1 MAKSSAPVHAFAST
15 RKTFKTASG
24 KTGKFYSLP
33 ALAKQFPKVARL
45 PVSIRIVLESVLR
58 NCDGKKVTAEHVE
71 QLANWAPKAK
81 RSEEIPFVVSRVV
94 LQDFTGV
101 PLLADLAAM
110 RSVAL
115 KLGKNPKSIEP
126 LVPVDLVVDHSIM
139 VDYYGQKDSLDLNM
153 KLEFQRNRERYE
165 FMKWGMQAF
174 DTFGVVPPGF
184 GIVHQV
190 NLEYLARGVHKGQ
203 DDVYYPDS
211 LVGTDSHTTMING
224 IGVVAWGV
232 GGIEAE
238 AAMLGQPV
246 YFLTPDV
253 VGFELTGQLRE
264 GVTATDLVLRVTE
277 QLRREKVVGKFVEF
291 FGEGTRT
298 LALPDRATIGNMA
311 PEYGATMGF
320 FPVDEKTIDYFKG
333 TGRTKEEIEA
343 FEAYFKAQG
352 LFGVARAG
360 EIDYSQVVKLDLGD
374 VTPSLAGPKRPQDRI
389 ELGDVAR
396 QFASL
401 YSKPIADN
409 GFNQPAERLSQ
420 RYRVGVGEGGPA
432 DDAPPPQLGAARDVV
447 EMVSNRPTLAT
458 AQVAGRDPV
467 AVCELPNDK
476 AKALTVGNGDVL
488 IAAITS
494 CTNTSNPSVL
504 LAAGL
509 LAKKAVKAGLRVAPH
524 IKTSLAPGSRIV
536 TEYLTETGLLPYLE
550 KLGFA
555 LAGYGCTTCIGNAGD
570 LTPELNEAITKSDLV
585 CAAVLSGNRNFEA
598 RIHPNLKANF
608 LASPPLVVAY
618 AIAGTVTRDLMT
630 EPVGQ
635 GKGGKDVY
643 LGDIWPTSDEIYKLM
658 KYAMNG
664 KAFRANYAKV
674 KTKPG
679 KLWEKI
685 KGVTGTSYT
694 WPVSTYIAEPPF
706 FKDFAMEIEAPSAN
720 GAGAAGQK
728 DGNSVKGAR
737 IMALFG
743 DSITT
748 DHISPAGS
756 IKASSPAGLWLQEHG
771 VQKADFNSYGA
782 RRGNHDVMMRGT
794 FANVRI
800 KNLMIPAGKDG
811 SREEGG
817 VTLYHPHHRTPESV
831 IQKMPI
837 YDAAMKYMEEGTPT
851 VIFAGEEYGTGSS
864 RDWAAKGTQLL
875 GIKAVVARSFERI
888 HRSNLVGMGVLP
900 LQFKPGDSWQTLKL
914 TGSELIDVIPHP
926 ELKPQS
932 EAKLVIRR
940 ADGSQ
945 QEVTVILRV
954 DTPIE
959 VDYYRNGGILP
970 YVLRQLLAA

>member
-1 MAKSSAPVHAFAST
+1 MPPKAPRQPAHAFAATLKS
-15 RKTFKTASG
+15 FKTSSG
-24 KTGKFYSLP
+24 KTGKLYSLP
-33 ALAKQFPKVARL
+33 ALTKQFPQVARL
-45 PVSIRIVLESVLR
+45 PVSLRIVLESVLR
-58 NCDGKKVTAEHVE
+58 NCDGKKVTAGHVA
-71 QLANWAPKAK
+71 QLANWKPTAA
-81 RSEEIPFVVSRVV
+81 RTDEIPFVVSRVV

-115 KLGKNPKSIEP
+115 KLGKDPKRIEP

-139 VDYYGQKDSLDLNM
+139 VDHYGKKDSLDLNM

-190 NLEYLARGVHKGQ
+190 NLEYLARGVHKT
-203 DDVYYPDS
+203 DDGVYYPDT

-253 VGFELTGQLRE
+253 VGFELTGRLRE
-264 GVTATDLVLRVTE
+264 GVTATDLVLTVTE
-277 QLRREKVVGKFVEF
+277 LLRQKKVVGKFVEF

-333 TGRTKEEIEA
+333 TGRTKAEIEA

-352 LFGVARAG
+352 LFGVPVSG
-360 EIDYSQVVKLDLGD
+360 EIDYSQVVKLNLGD

-389 ELGDVAR
+389 ELGKVAG

-401 YSKPIADN
+401 FSKPNAEN
-409 GFNQPAERLSQ
+409 GFNQHADRLLT
-420 RYRVGVGEGGPA
+420 RYPIRPNGASSGSEAPL
-432 DDAPPPQLGAARDVV
+432 APPLKPGAARDMA
-447 EMVSNRPTLAT
+447 EMVLNRPTLEAS
-458 AQVAGRDPV
+458 
-467 AVCELPNDK
+467 
-476 AKALTVGNGDVL
+476 KALASAPEHTSIGITVGHGDVL

-509 LAKKAVKAGLRVAPH
+509 LAKKAVEAGLTVKPH

-536 TEYLTETGLLPYLE
+536 TEYLTQTGLLPYLE

-570 LTPELNEAITKSDLV
+570 LTPELNELITRNDLV
-585 CAAVLSGNRNFEA
+585 CASVLSGNRNFEA

-618 AIAGTVTRDLMT
+618 AIAGTVLRDLMT
-630 EPVGQ
+630 EPVGK
-635 GKGGKDVY
+635 GKGKDGKLRDVY

-658 KYAMNG
+658 KFAMNG
-664 KAFRANYAKV
+664 KAFRENYAKV
-674 KTKPG
+674 KTEPG
-679 KLWEKI
+679 KLWGDI
-685 KGVTGTSYT
+685 HGVSGDSYT
-694 WPVSTYIAEPPF
+694 WPASTYIAEPPF
-706 FKDFAMEIEAPSAN
+706 FNDFAMENVAA
-720 GAGAAGQK
+720 GAGKTGAGGQN
-728 DGNSVKGAR
+728 DAYSVKKAR
-737 IMALFG
+737 VMALFG

-756 IKASSPAGLWLQEHG
+756 IKESSPAGQWLLKNG
-771 VQKADFNSYGA
+771 VMKADFNSYGA

-800 KNLMIPAGKDG
+800 KNLMIPAGPDG

-817 VTLYHPHHRTPESV
+817 VTLYRNGAGTVPE
-831 IQKMPI
+831 KMFI
-837 YDAAMKYMEEGTPT
+837 YDAAMKYMAEGRPT

-875 GIKAVVARSFERI
+875 GIKAVVAKSFERI

-900 LQFKPGDSWQTLKL
+900 LQFKGGDSWQSLGL
-914 TGSELIDVIPHP
+914 TGNEEIDVLPHP

-932 EAKLVIRR
+932 DATLVITR
-940 ADGSQ
+940 ADGSR
-945 QEVTVILRV
+945 QEVVATLRI

-970 YVLRQLLAA
+970 YVLRQLLAS